1 MQNKP
6 KIKFTLEWVRELDYK
21 RLKGSERE
29 VERNTMKKG
38 EMMGLGNVYWRK
50 KKTDWGREDNK
61 TLKCGIETWEMEG
74 GEWLTSDWTEGIER
88 GKIRWVQV
96 YALNSWRKI
105 ISDERNGKLPSLKP
119 TILLLTCFI
128 LNGCMQCFCLYLCLH
143 LKIIFITSILIW
155 FTSKI

>member
-88 GKIRWVQV
+88 GKTRWV
-96 YALNSWRKI
+96 
-105 ISDERNGKLPSLKP
+105 
-119 TILLLTCFI
+119 
-128 LNGCMQCFCLYLCLH
+128 
-143 LKIIFITSILIW
+143 
-155 FTSKI
+155 